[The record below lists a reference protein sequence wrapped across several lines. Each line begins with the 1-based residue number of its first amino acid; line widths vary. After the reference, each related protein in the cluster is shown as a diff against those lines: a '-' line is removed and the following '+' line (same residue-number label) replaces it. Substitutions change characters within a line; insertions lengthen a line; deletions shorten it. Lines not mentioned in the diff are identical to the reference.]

1 MCFILP
7 KIRGN
12 VPARYIE
19 HDSWKLP
26 TDMIYVN
33 PGFAHSEYVHVLIAA
48 ELLFHL
54 LRLGRYIGDGSVPTL
69 QDTEL
74 GLILAGRNN
83 MQCSHSEKQRHRI

>member
-19 HDSWKLP
+19 HDSRKLP
-26 TDMIYVN
+26 TDMIFAN
-33 PGFAHSEYVHVLIAA
+33 PGFLPSEYVHVLTAA
-48 ELLFHL
+48 ELLFHM
-54 LRLGRYIGDGSVPTL
+54 LRLGKYTDGGRVPTL

-74 GLILAGRNN
+74 GLILAERNSI
-83 MQCSHSEKQRHRI
+83 QCNHSEKKQHCV